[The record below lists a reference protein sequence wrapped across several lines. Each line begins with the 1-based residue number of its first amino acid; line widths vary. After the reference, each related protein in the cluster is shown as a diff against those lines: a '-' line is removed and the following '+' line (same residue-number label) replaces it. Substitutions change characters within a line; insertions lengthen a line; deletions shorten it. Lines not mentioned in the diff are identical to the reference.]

1 MRDCTISYLTRM
13 AHTYRIAH
21 TLSLQHCVTIL
32 MFALVLGSLEGC
44 GYTLVGSAVHPAAAP
59 VRLAVLSFVNRTHEP
74 ELESRLTAALRSAL
88 ISNQAFRLTSS
99 AAAQQHL
106 QGIVRQ
112 FRTYPVAFDAD
123 DNALQYRLEAD
134 VLIRLV
140 DETSHRTIL
149 EQEISTWAEYLT
161 STSNDVREEVVA
173 REAAVFLLAQRF
185 ARKCNDLLTI
195 TRL

>member
-1 MRDCTISYLTRM
+1 MRDCTISYLTRT

-21 TLSLQHCVTIL
+21 TLFIQHSVTL
-32 MFALVLGSLEGC
+32 LLLALVLGSLEGC
-44 GYTLVGSAVHPAAAP
+44 GYTLVGAPAHPAAAP
-59 VRLAVLSFVNRTHEP
+59 VGLAVLSFVNRTHEP

-88 ISNQAFRLTSS
+88 IGNQAFRLTSS
-99 AAAQQHL
+99 ASAQQYL

-134 VLIRLV
+134 VFIRLV
-140 DETSHRTIL
+140 DETSQRTIL
-149 EQEISTWAEYLT
+149 EQEISPWAEYLT
-161 STSNDVREEVVA
+161 STSRDVREEVVA
-173 REAAVFLLAQRF
+173 REAAMFLLAQRF
-185 ARKCNDLLTI
+185 ARMCTDLLTI